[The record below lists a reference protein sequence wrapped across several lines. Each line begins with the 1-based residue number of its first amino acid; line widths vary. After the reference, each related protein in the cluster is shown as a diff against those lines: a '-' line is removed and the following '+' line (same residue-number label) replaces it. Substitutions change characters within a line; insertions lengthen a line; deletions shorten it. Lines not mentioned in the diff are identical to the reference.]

1 VFGKHTRLPAV
12 DRAID
17 GFREHFLDFAEHG
30 WNQNPVPA
38 FQDWDGFR
46 AAPAREEQHLFLAGQ
61 RSRTASVPLA
71 LGSLARS
78 YHPFTITD
86 DKVKRLVFRNTL
98 AGDPDARVGAILT
111 FKGGAT
117 RFDDWSGKERASF
130 CLERPGQDVQ
140 SLVIVYAS
148 SALDGRAI
156 QGTPQI
162 DLHDSCGD
170 DLPWHYRVLGATLQT
185 STVGS
190 KAGDA
195 TGMHPCGAIAGLPIR
210 EQQDFHV
217 STEEET
223 FSPDNRIEAGDSGL
237 SGRISVHAPAVWHHA
252 VEGCRGLTTSNPLGP
267 CSRSFDTTPTPDGT
281 WEIGFSIQAPSK
293 DADTVTVRWWVPDPE
308 VGFIDFRDEVCNVAS
323 MRHSLASTKVQQE
336 IPLARLTGTDV
347 FHLAF
352 QGDGQWS
359 TDSLGYP
366 AQITYGWTYA
376 FKLQRVDADG
386 NPL

>member
-1 VFGKHTRLPAV
+1 
-12 DRAID
+12 
-17 GFREHFLDFAEHG
+17 
-30 WNQNPVPA
+30 VPA

-46 AAPAREEQHLFLAGQ
+46 AAPAREQQHLFLAGQ
-61 RSRTASVPLA
+61 RSRTANVPLA

-140 SLVIVYAS
+140 SLVIVYAN
-148 SALDGRAI
+148 SALDARSI

-170 DLPWHYRVLGATLQT
+170 DLPWHYKVLGATLQA

-195 TGMHPCGAIAGLPIR
+195 MGMHPCGTIAGLPIR
-210 EQQDFHV
+210 EQQEFHV
-217 STEEET
+217 STEDPA

-237 SGRISVHAPAVWHHA
+237 SGRISVRAPAVWHHA
-252 VEGCRGLTTSNPLGP
+252 VEGCRGLTTSDPLGP

-293 DADTVTVRWWVPDPE
+293 DADTVTLRWWVPDPE
-308 VGFIDFRDEVCNVAS
+308 VGFVDFRDEVCNVAP
-323 MRHSLASTKVQQE
+323 MRHRLASEKIEQE
-336 IPLARLTGTDV
+336 VPLARLAGTDV
-347 FHLAF
+347 FHLAL

-359 TDSLGYP
+359 TDSLGFP

-376 FKLQRVDADG
+376 FKLQRVDAAG